1 MIIELSLRFIYFT
14 VTRCSYFDQDSIC
27 NTGTLCAV
35 SKSDY
40 ICRIA
45 LTCTLAGTGPKSA
58 TTPGA
63 KHCTIIMRIIT
74 LLVLFIISSCSSV
87 KKATHNGNVNKLI
100 YTVENSQ
107 EVVPI
112 ISKMGES
119 LVDSTKAYILS
130 DSAKMKIYQNFNKQ
144 TKEAAKWPNEIE
156 IEITKDG
163 WTKQRFINNKHS
175 YCFKHFIENDSVIVY
190 DSNRVDFITSYKKTA
205 DNCFCKL
212 SIDKSKTKSILG
224 YKCYYA
230 KAEEICSKTYSKD
243 TLSTTYEM
251 YVTDKIHLP
260 LHAILENECK
270 HPGYFPLEVNCF
282 LSNEFYY
289 QYKLTRIQ

>member
-1 MIIELSLRFIYFT
+1 M
-14 VTRCSYFDQDSIC
+14 
-27 NTGTLCAV
+27 
-35 SKSDY
+35 
-40 ICRIA
+40 A

-58 TTPGA
+58 TMPGA
-63 KHCTIIMRIIT
+63 KLCTIKMRIIT
-74 LLVLFIISSCSSV
+74 LLALFIISSCSSV

-112 ISKMGES
+112 ISKMVES
-119 LVDSTKAYILS
+119 LVDSTEADILS
-130 DSAKMKIYQNFNKQ
+130 DSAKMKFSQNFNMQ

-163 WTKQRFINNKHS
+163 WTKQRYLNNKHS

-190 DSNRVDFITSYKKTA
+190 DSSRVDVITSYKKTA
-205 DNCFCKL
+205 DNCLCKL

-230 KAEEICSKTYSKD
+230 KAEEICSRTDSKKN
-243 TLSTTYEM
+243 LSTTYEM
-251 YVTDKIHLP
+251 YGTEMIHLP
-260 LHAILENECK
+260 LYAILENECK
-270 HPGYFPLEVNCF
+270 HPGYFPLEVKCF

-289 QYKLTRIQ
+289 QYILTRIE